1 MRPFLI
7 IFLLVLVGFEIL
19 ILFPK
24 QTDKVIEP
32 PQNVKATEPSKLTN
46 QIQQE
51 AQGVHLVESQ
61 RGTRDWELFA
71 KQAKSYQNNPLWDLE
86 GVRILFY
93 NNEVQNFELKGLKG
107 NIDTETKNMRI
118 EGNVEIETSNGYVF
132 IAPYVEY
139 KASER
144 LIFCNQLV
152 QVKGPLIDKKRS
164 LFLKAKGMRIP
175 VNTEQMY
182 LDDNVTGEKILSDSK
197 VMKLQS
203 EQAEFSS
210 QSQIAKFIGNVA
222 IDYPPM
228 KMSSEKATFAYN
240 DQVGQFE
247 FLELSGKVELKEENR
262 RAVSENLRVDFNQKI
277 FTFSGQPRLYQGD
290 DELTGERIVFLENG
304 KKVKVEKVQVKSQDG
319 L

>member
-7 IFLLVLVGFEIL
+7 VFLLALVGFEIL

-24 QTDKVIEP
+24 QTDKVTES
-32 PQNVKATEPSKLTN
+32 PQASPTVSQTQQTN
-46 QIQQE
+46 QVQQE

-61 RGTRDWELFA
+61 RGSRDWELFA

-132 IAPYVEY
+132 VAPYVEY

-144 LIFCNQLV
+144 LIFCSQIV
-152 QVKGPLIDKKRS
+152 QVKGPLVDKKRS
-164 LFLKAKGMRIP
+164 LFLKARGMRIP
-175 VNTEQMY
+175 VNTEKMY
-182 LDDNVTGEKILSDSK
+182 LDENVTGEKILSDNK
-197 VMKLQS
+197 TMKLKS
-203 EQAEFSS
+203 DEAEFSS
-210 QSQIAKFIGNVA
+210 QNQIAKFIGHVE

-228 KMSSEKATFAYN
+228 QMTSAKATFAYN
-240 DQVGQFE
+240 DQVRQFE

-262 RAVSENLRVDFNQKI
+262 RAVSENLRVDFSQKT